1 MKRNREQGGEC
12 TIHPA
17 LKSLGTEGDPSPNA
31 KLLRS
36 PKGSS
41 PARPD
46 GDSIL
51 ASPLRP
57 SSLLLMAGPHKSGSH
72 AGFREIA
79 LNFIQYQASPIK
91 QRTSVK
97 ILRLQD
103 LLESRHAFGSGKEWL
118 KAEADGRE
126 PGDELPMLDGEDSHE
141 LEEVTAS
148 ASSESITEP
157 ESEDVLVRVMREN
170 PELRYAGKAPPYGS
184 GEEVTM
190 RASSESVTEPESE
203 DVLVRV
209 MRENPGLRYAG
220 KAPPYVSGSCLPGSS
235 KSGSFKASRVENGS
249 VSQVKQVGII
259 ITDGTPPASQSL
271 DHTDPTTSS
280 VENLE
285 TVSPVGTS
293 SGLTKPETQSG
304 SSAISK
310 TRDRSKSQSHSLN
323 ESALTFSQPT
333 IGPLVAF
340 LDMLERGSSAPW
352 ESQPVIDID
361 D

>member
-170 PELRYAGKAPPYGS
+170 P
-184 GEEVTM
+184 
-190 RASSESVTEPESE
+190 
-203 DVLVRV
+203 
-209 MRENPGLRYAG
+209 GLRYAG